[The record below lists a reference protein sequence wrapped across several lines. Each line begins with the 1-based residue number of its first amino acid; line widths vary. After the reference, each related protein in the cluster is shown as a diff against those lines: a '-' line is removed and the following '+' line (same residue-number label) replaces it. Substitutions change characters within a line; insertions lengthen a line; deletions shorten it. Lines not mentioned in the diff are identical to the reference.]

1 MKKKVICGIIC
12 TAVLVAAS
20 IMGTISYLTDQESA
34 VNTFTVGKVD
44 ITVDETDV
52 TPDGEPIDG
61 AERVKGNE
69 YHLIPGKSY
78 VKDPTLTVK
87 KGSDESYLRML
98 VTINNL
104 KELDEIF
111 APEGADLLKL
121 FTGYDATK
129 WIYEGE
135 TENEIENS
143 ITYEFRYFETVDGSE
158 AEDDMV
164 LEALFTTF
172 TLPGEISGEELKTV
186 SNLKITV
193 MGHAIQKA
201 GFSDADKAWSAF
213 EQQINE

>member
-1 MKKKVICGIIC
+1 MKKKVIFGIIC

-20 IMGTISYLTDQESA
+20 IMGTISYLTAQESA

-61 AERVKGNE
+61 AERVYGNE

-87 KGSDESYLRML
+87 KGSNESYLRML

-172 TLPGEISGEELKTV
+172 TLPGEISAEELKTI

>member
-1 MKKKVICGIIC
+1 MKKKVIFGIIC

-20 IMGTISYLTDQESA
+20 IMGTISYLTAQESA

-158 AEDDMV
+158 AEDDMA

-172 TLPGEISGEELKTV
+172 TLPGEISGEELKTI

-213 EQQINE
+213 EQQIN